1 MDLFNKTED
10 YQNWHL
16 QIENNIVWLYFD
28 RANNSTNTI
37 SAVVLDELEIILDKL
52 AQQKDIKGLIIAS
65 AKNNGFIAGA
75 DIKEISQLKSH
86 TEALSFIQKGQKV
99 FAQLAA
105 LKIPTVAL
113 INGFCLG
120 GGLELALACKYRVAS
135 DDVKTKLGLPEV
147 LIGLHPGWGGTVRL
161 PRLIGAMHAMD
172 MILTGHAVSAKSAAK
187 VGLVDVAVPARDFER
202 AAIYY
207 VTQKPKQRTANWL
220 QSFLN
225 HTLIR
230 PAIAKMLRRKVSEKI
245 SPEHYPAPFAV
256 INNWEKEGIE
266 NAQAFVVEAESLA
279 EITLT
284 ATAHNL
290 IRVFFLRER
299 LKDLGKQ
306 IKSKVQHVHV
316 VGAGAMGGDIAA
328 WCALHGLHVTLQ
340 DCEAKFISPA
350 MKRANDLFTKKLKD
364 KRLIQA
370 AMDRLMP
377 DIKGYGVAH
386 ADIIIEAIY
395 ENLEA
400 KQNLFKQ
407 VEQQCKSDAIFATNT
422 SSIPLDEIN
431 KALKNPERL
440 VGIHFFNPVAFMPL
454 VEVVRGAVTA
464 NEIFDKAVAFV
475 HRIDHLPLPVKSSPG
490 FLVNRVLM
498 PYLLSAMTMFETGIP
513 GPVIDKAAVRFGM
526 PMGPIE
532 LADAVGLDVCLA
544 VAKELSQYFG
554 NSIPEKLEQMV
565 AKGELGRKS
574 EKGFYVYKNGKPVK
588 DKVLIDYK
596 SPNDI
601 IDSLI
606 NPMIETAEKCL
617 QEHVVAD
624 ADLVDAGM
632 VFGSGFAP
640 FRGGLLH
647 YANATTSS

>member
-1 MDLFNKTED
+1 MDKN
-10 YQNWHL
+10 YQNWRL

-28 RANNSTNTI
+28 RADNSTNTI
-37 SAVVLDELEIILDKL
+37 SAVVLNELEIILDNL
-52 AQQKDIKGLIIAS
+52 AQQKDLKGLIIAS

-86 TEALSFIQKGQKV
+86 ADALSFIQKGQKV
-99 FAQLAA
+99 FAELAA

-113 INGFCLG
+113 ISGFCLG
-120 GGLELALACKYRVAS
+120 GGLELALACKYRIAS
-135 DDVKTKLGLPEV
+135 DEVKTKLGLPEV

-161 PRLIGAMHAMD
+161 PRLIGATHAMD
-172 MILTGHAVSAKSAAK
+172 MILTGRAISAKSAAK
-187 VGLVDVAVPARDFER
+187 LGLVDAALPARNLQR

-207 VTQKPKQRTANWL
+207 ITKKPKQRSANWL
-220 QSFLN
+220 QQFLN

-230 PAIAKMLRRKVSEKI
+230 PAIAKMLRRKIYEKF

-256 INNWEKEGIE
+256 INHWEKEGIE
-266 NAQAFVVEAESLA
+266 STQAFVVEAESLA
-279 EITLT
+279 EISLT

-299 LKDLGKQ
+299 LKDLGKH
-306 IKSKVQHVHV
+306 IKSNIEHVHV

-328 WCALHGLHVTLQ
+328 WCALQGLHVTLQ
-340 DCEAKFISPA
+340 DREPKFVAPA

-364 KRLIQA
+364 KRLVQA
-370 AMDRLMP
+370 AMDRLIP

-422 SSIPLDEIN
+422 SSIPSDEIN
-431 KALKNPERL
+431 KTFKNPERL
-440 VGIHFFNPVAFMPL
+440 VGIHFFNPVALMPL
-454 VEVVRGAVTA
+454 VEVVRGKATA
-464 NEIFDKAVAFV
+464 DEIFDKAVAFV

-513 GPVIDKAAVRFGM
+513 GPVIDKAAVKFGM

-554 NSIPEKLEQMV
+554 NPIPEKLEKMV
-565 AKGELGRKS
+565 AKDELGRKS
-574 EKGFYVYKNGKPVK
+574 GKGFYVYKNGKPIK
-588 DKVLIDYK
+588 EKILIDYK
-596 SPNDI
+596 SPNDL
-601 IDSLI
+601 IDRLI

-632 VFGSGFAP
+632 VFGAGFAP
-640 FRGGLLH
+640 FQGGLLH
-647 YANATTSS
+647 YAEATKSS